1 MGKQNLFIQPSMS
14 YRLPS
19 LALLRTFEAAARH
32 LSFKRAAAEVCV
44 TPAAVSQQIR
54 ALEDWLGVP
63 LFHRMTR
70 RLVLTAQGEAMLPK
84 LREGFECIA
93 AAIELSRQ
101 PGAGLLQLTAPPSFA
116 SYWLVPRLPAFAA
129 AHPGIELRLASTAG
143 AIERRGAVAVLDTFA
158 EDPRAPASELAIIYG
173 HGDHPGFVA
182 ERILVP
188 DYLPVCT
195 PALAGGAHPLRTPAD
210 LAHQVL
216 IHDETLYDEGEGA
229 RDRSGWGAWLRLASA
244 DGVDP
249 CRGPR
254 FANAVLALEAARAG
268 QGVALISR
276 LSIGAHLASGELV
289 VPFDIPLP
297 SPRAYYLEMRAA
309 IAHRPAVRAF
319 RDWLV
324 QTAQAAAR

>member
-1 MGKQNLFIQPSMS
+1 MS

-44 TPAAVSQQIR
+44 TPSAVSQQIR
-54 ALEDWLGVP
+54 ALEEWLGAP

-70 RLVLTAQGEAMLPK
+70 GLALTAQGEAMLPK

-93 AAIELSRQ
+93 AAVELTRQ
-101 PGAGLLQLTAPPSFA
+101 AGDGPLQLTAPPSFA

-129 AHPGIELRLASTAG
+129 AHPGIELRLASTPA
-143 AIERRGAVAVLDTFA
+143 AIERRGEAAVLETLA
-158 EDPRAPASELAIIYG
+158 EDPRAPANELAIVYG
-173 HGDHPGFVA
+173 HGSYPGFLV

-188 DYLPVCT
+188 DYVPVCAA
-195 PALAGGAHPLRTPAD
+195 ALASGERPLRTPAD
-210 LAHQVL
+210 LARHVL
-216 IHDETLYDEGEGA
+216 IHDETLDEEAGA
-229 RDRSGWGAWLRLASA
+229 RSGWGAWLRLGGVE
-244 DGVDP
+244 GVDP
-249 CRGPR
+249 GRGPR
-254 FANAVLALEAARAG
+254 FAHAVLALEAARAG

-289 VPFDIPLP
+289 VPFDLPLP
-297 SPRAYYLEMRAA
+297 SPRAYYLVMRAA